1 MKFEDIA
8 SFPYYNWHFIY
19 AITCDRDLEQIPEIT
34 AQNEAGFCDRYPLRP
49 ACVTHQ
55 LMGIRLLQDRECG
68 TAEVL
73 ADIVEQLQ
81 QRIHRQL
88 TWDPRVVDVYLQ
100 RVLMLAES
108 GDARSIKPIWLQN
121 VIEAQR
127 PDGGWS
133 GVDPLLPLGAG
144 RYLGFGGRGFTLRR
158 PVSDFHATAQ
168 GVLLFS
174 ILAQAATDSQ

>member
-1 MKFEDIA
+1 VKFEDIA

-88 TWDPRVVDVYLQ
+88 T
-100 RVLMLAES
+100 
-108 GDARSIKPIWLQN
+108 
-121 VIEAQR
+121 
-127 PDGGWS
+127 
-133 GVDPLLPLGAG
+133 
-144 RYLGFGGRGFTLRR
+144 
-158 PVSDFHATAQ
+158 
-168 GVLLFS
+168 
-174 ILAQAATDSQ
+174 